1 MGLSTLIDT
10 ILFLFF
16 LFIAIVAPLFD
27 AQTCLPSHFFPDFLI
42 DLKTTYARDNGDYL
56 IAEKPNFFIGL
67 IWLELLVQW
76 PLSIANVYG
85 ILQKKSW
92 LQTTC
97 LIYGVCTVTAM
108 VCSLPITRT
117 IINIIDKSIES
128 QFPGI
133 RNYRLPSERVS
144 TSSDQ
149 ISAVGIVIKTQLL
162 HNALPPKCSYN
173 PIILTVSKKMISIFC
188 RLSTQSAD
196 RALQGSPLPSNTTIF
211 RDALTLREP
220 DSGCP
225 WGSRPHTPDILIG
238 VPISGLALIPCG
250 CHGSSQKEVLH
261 LPISCKVMVRAYC
274 LVFRIFL
281 QDHGHLEVAIL
292 SELVRSRKASDKLL
306 MIYGPFLGLGLLA
319 TLRGIIPCS
328 LKTASSNVTRSGAAR
343 KKRA

>member
-10 ILFLFF
+10 ILFIFF

-27 AQTCLPSHFFPDFLI
+27 AQTCLPSNFFPDFLV

-85 ILQKKSW
+85 ILRKKSW

-108 VCSLPITRT
+108 
-117 IINIIDKSIES
+117 
-128 QFPGI
+128 
-133 RNYRLPSERVS
+133 
-144 TSSDQ
+144 
-149 ISAVGIVIKTQLL
+149 
-162 HNALPPKCSYN
+162 
-173 PIILTVSKKMISIFC
+173 
-188 RLSTQSAD
+188 SAD

-211 RDALTLREP
+211 RGALTLREP

-225 WGSRPHTPDILIG
+225 WGSRPHTPDMLIG
-238 VPISGLALIPCG
+238 VPISGLAFGRYSPLVISYHSRKFSSFINGGVISELLNESRIQDTMWVPWVFPK
-250 CHGSSQKEVLH
+250 GSSPFTNFMQGHVVLWDDD
-261 LPISCKVMVRAYC
+261 P
-274 LVFRIFL
+274 F
-281 QDHGHLEVAIL
+281 LEVAIL

-306 MIYGPFLGLGLLA
+306 MIYDPFLGLGLLA

-328 LKTASSNVTRSGAAR
+328 LMTASSSITRSGAAR